1 MTAMTGGTG
10 GTPPPDT
17 GTGAG
22 GGKGARPGSAHAGRP
37 GKPGWGRRLRFLSGA
52 SLAAKVVA
60 GSGAALFLGVLVL
73 SLGSIRYQREHLHE
87 ELAAGGD
94 RLGTTIRLGARYA
107 MMLNARDEINQIISD
122 VARQKDIVSIRIYN
136 KEGVIKFSGDP
147 GEVERRTN
155 IRDEA
160 CAACHRTAEP
170 RKWLALHERTRVFTD
185 EGGRRLL
192 GSLTPI
198 MNEPGCSGEPC
209 HFHPA
214 DKLVLGALEVGLS
227 LEAAEAEVLSFQT
240 RVVTLAAAVFLLG
253 ATAVHLFLR
262 RFLTRPVARLIEG
275 TRAVARGGTVDLS
288 DVRQQDEIG
297 ELAGAITRMAR
308 DISGKQAELNR
319 QRDEYQR
326 LFDQVPCAITV
337 QDKNLR
343 LLKYNRMFREN
354 FTPKPGDFCFQAYK
368 GRTGKCPN
376 CAVEM
381 TMQTGL
387 AHCSEESGFHTD
399 GSRAHWIVHT
409 SPVFDAEGRVTA
421 AMEMTLDITDRKELE
436 EKLRRSEL
444 KYHAIFNHI
453 PSAVFVLDQQTLEVV
468 DCNSTAEKVYGWP
481 REEMKGRS
489 FLDLFPADER
499 ERYASQLKAFTV
511 LNRARNVARDGR
523 PFHVDIMLSPAEYL
537 ARQVLL
543 VTTTDITER
552 LEAEQ
557 KVIQAGKMAT
567 LGEMATGVAHELNQP
582 LTVIKT
588 AGGFLLRKVTRGEP
602 IDPEILATM
611 AREIDGH
618 VDRASRIIGHMR
630 DFGRRSDLA
639 LERVDLN
646 AVLQSATEFF
656 SRQLSL
662 RGIDI
667 DWRLAEPLPPVMAV
681 ANRLEQVFINLLL
694 NARDAI
700 EERSEKE
707 PGAPRRISVETSAD
721 DRRVTVAVCD
731 TGGGIPPA
739 LLPRIFEPFFT
750 TKKVGKGTGLGLSI
764 SYGLVREFGGSI
776 QASNLPEGGACFTLR
791 FPVTSGTVGAAPRT
805 AGDAGSAL
813 SAASGASGA
822 SGAPGASEPNGA
834 PGAVADGGGE
844 GDAA

>member
-1 MTAMTGGTG
+1 MTVGTG
-10 GTPPPDT
+10 GTPPPGT
-17 GTGAG
+17 GTNVGTGSGAGTGAG
-22 GGKGARPGSAHAGRP
+22 SGSGPEPAGRP
-37 GKPGWGRRLRFLSGA
+37 GKGGRGRRMRGLPGT

-60 GSGAALFLGVLVL
+60 GSGVALFLGVLVL
-73 SLGSIRYQREHLHE
+73 SLGSIRYQREHLHD

-94 RLGTTIRLGARYA
+94 RLGTTIRLGARFA

-122 VARQKDIVSIRIYN
+122 VSRQKDIVSIRIYN
-136 KEGVIKFSGDP
+136 KEGVIKFSGNPD
-147 GEVERRTN
+147 EVERRTN

-160 CAACHRTAEP
+160 CAACHRTAQP
-170 RKWLALHERTRVFTD
+170 RQWLALRERTRVFTD
-185 EGGRRLL
+185 TDGRRLL

-214 DKLVLGALEVGLS
+214 DKLVLGALEVVLS
-227 LEAAEAEVLSFQT
+227 LQDAETEVLSFQT

-253 ATAVHLFLR
+253 ATAVHLFMR

-275 TRAVARGGTVDLS
+275 TRAVARGEKVDLS

-297 ELAGAITRMAR
+297 ELAGAITRMDR
-308 DISGKQAELNR
+308 DIAQKQAELNR

-326 LFDQVPCAITV
+326 LFDQVPCSITV

-343 LLKYNRMFREN
+343 LLRYNRMFREN

-368 GRTGKCPN
+368 GRTSKCPN

-453 PSAVFVLDQQTLEVV
+453 PSAVFVLDQQSLEVV

-481 REEMKGRS
+481 RDEMKGRS
-489 FLDLFPADER
+489 FLDLFPPDER
-499 ERYASQLKAFTV
+499 ERYASQLRAFTV

-639 LERVDLN
+639 LERVDIN
-646 AVLQSATEFF
+646 AVLRNATEFF

-667 DWRLAEPLPPVMAV
+667 DWRLAESLPPVMAV
-681 ANRLEQVFINLLL
+681 SNRLEQVFINLLL

-700 EERSEKE
+700 EDRSEKE
-707 PGAPRRISVETSAD
+707 PGAPRRITVETVGD
-721 DRRVTVAVCD
+721 DRRVTARVCD
-731 TGGGIPPA
+731 TGCGIPPA

-764 SYGLVREFGGSI
+764 SYGLVKEFGGSI
-776 QASNLPEGGACFTLR
+776 QASNLAEGGACFTLY
-791 FPVTSGTVGAAPRT
+791 FPVTSGVADSYATTPATASPAATTTESATTPGPGLPGEGGAA
-805 AGDAGSAL
+805 
-813 SAASGASGA
+813 
-822 SGAPGASEPNGA
+822 
-834 PGAVADGGGE
+834 
-844 GDAA
+844 

>member
-1 MTAMTGGTG
+1 MTPMTAMTGGTGGTG

-17 GTGAG
+17 GTGTG
-22 GGKGARPGSAHAGRP
+22 GGTGARPGSAHAGRP
-37 GKPGWGRRLRFLSGA
+37 GKPGWGSRLRFLSGT

-147 GEVERRTN
+147 DEVERRTN

-275 TRAVARGGTVDLS
+275 TRAVARGGAVDLS

-326 LFDQVPCAITV
+326 LFDQVPCSITV

-667 DWRLAEPLPPVMAV
+667 HWRLAETLPPVMAV

-805 AGDAGSAL
+805 AGDAGSAP

-822 SGAPGASEPNGA
+822 SGSNGA
-834 PGAVADGGGE
+834 PGVVADGGGE

>member
-1 MTAMTGGTG
+1 MTAMTAGTG
-10 GTPPPDT
+10 GASLAST
-17 GTGAG
+17 GTSTGADG
-22 GGKGARPGSAHAGRP
+22 GAGARPGAHAGRP
-37 GKPGWGRRLRFLSGA
+37 GKPGWGRRLRFLPGA

-147 GEVERRTN
+147 DEVERRTN

-170 RKWLALHERTRVFTD
+170 RKWLTLHERTRVFTD

-214 DKLVLGALEVGLS
+214 DKLVLGALEVGIS

-275 TRAVARGGTVDLS
+275 TRAVARGQKVDLS

-326 LFDQVPCAITV
+326 LFDQVPCSITV

-481 REEMKGRS
+481 REDMKGRS
-489 FLDLFPADER
+489 FLDLFPPDER
-499 ERYASQLKAFTV
+499 ERYASQLRAFTV

-646 AVLQSATEFF
+646 AVLRSATEFF

-791 FPVTSGTVGAAPRT
+791 FPVTSGTVGAAPTT
-805 AGDAGSAL
+805 AGDAGSAP
-813 SAASGASGA
+813 SA
-822 SGAPGASEPNGA
+822 APGASGSNGA
-834 PGAVADGGGE
+834 PGVVADAGGE